1 MRVCCVMKLD
11 NKLKNLPTSPGVY
24 LMKNARHKVIYVG
37 KAKNLRHRVRSY
49 FQRERGDRAY
59 TEYLVRHVVDID
71 FVLTETEKEALIL
84 ENNLIKQFK
93 PRFNINLR
101 DDKTFISIKLE
112 VNTKF
117 PYPKVVRQIADDGA
131 RYFGPYASARAV
143 RETLRY
149 INDII
154 PIRKCPDTVFKNR
167 VKPCLYYQIHKCL
180 GPCCD
185 LVDEVTYQGL
195 IDQVILI
202 LKGKQED
209 LVWVLKEQMYEES
222 KALRYEKAAKIR
234 DRIRAIEE
242 TVEKQKIHS
251 MTFVDRDV
259 FGYYLAGNEVWI
271 EVMFIRSGNMED
283 VASYHFPTNY
293 NIIEEV
299 FRSFLNQFY
308 SQTRFIPAEVI
319 IPVESAD
326 SRLLEEWLADKK
338 GKKVVVINPKRGDKV
353 RLVEMAQKNA
363 ENAYRVSQTHEGD
376 LTRTLMTLKETLKLK
391 HIPERIECFDISNIF
406 GKHAVGSMI
415 TFEQG
420 KPNKSRYKRFRIK
433 TVGQIDDYA
442 MMHEVLT
449 RRYIRAVEEGD
460 LPNLVMVDGGKG
472 QMGVALKV
480 FDELAISNVDLIAL
494 AKGKKESPALDGKGE
509 EQIFVPWMSNPVVLA
524 SSSPELLLLDKI
536 RDEAHRF
543 AVAYHRKLRRREY
556 YASPLDEI
564 PGIGLARKK
573 RLIKCFGSIEGIR
586 NATIGQL
593 TEIGKLPAKYAAE
606 IFHSLHKAEAPV
618 AETANQRE

>member
-1 MRVCCVMKLD
+1 MNLIH
-11 NKLKNLPTSPGVY
+11 KLKNLPASPGVY
-24 LMKNARHKVIYVG
+24 LMKNAKHKVIYVG

-49 FQRERGDRAY
+49 FQRERSDRAY
-59 TEYLVRHVVDID
+59 TEYLVRQVADID

-112 VNTKF
+112 ANTKF

-149 INDII
+149 IHDII

-195 IDQVILI
+195 IDQVVLI

-209 LVWVLKEQMYEES
+209 LITVLKEQMFEES

-271 EVMFIRSGNMED
+271 EVMFVRSGNMED
-283 VASYHFPTNY
+283 IASYHFSTNH
-293 NIIEEV
+293 NAIEEV

-326 SRLLEEWLADKK
+326 SRLLEEWLAEKK

-363 ENAYRVSQTHEGD
+363 ENAYRVSQTQEGE
-376 LTRTLMTLKETLKLK
+376 LARTLMTLKETLNLK
-391 HIPERIECFDISNIF
+391 QIPERIECFDISNIS
-406 GKHAVGSMI
+406 GKQAVGSMI
-415 TFEQG
+415 TFERG
-420 KPNKSRYKRFRIK
+420 KPDKSRYKRFKIK
-433 TVGQIDDYA
+433 TVGHIDDYA

-449 RRYIRAVEEGD
+449 RRYSRAVEEDDD
-460 LPNLVMVDGGKG
+460 LPNLIMVDGGKG
-472 QMGVALKV
+472 QLGVALKI

-494 AKGKKESPALDGKGE
+494 AKGKKESSVLGE
-509 EQIFVPWMSNPVVLA
+509 KTGERIFVPRMANPVVLA
-524 SSSPELLLLDKI
+524 PSSPELLLLEKV

-556 YASPLDEI
+556 YTSPLDKI
-564 PGIGLARKK
+564 PGIGIARKK
-573 RLIKCFGSIEGIR
+573 KLIKCFGSIEGIR
-586 NATIGQL
+586 NATIEQL
-593 TEIGKLPAKYAAE
+593 TDIGKLPAKHATE
-606 IFHSLHKAEAPV
+606 IFHFLHKTESPIAEPV
-618 AETANQRE
+618 NQCE